1 MVAQAVIPG
10 AMPAVCVQGFTRA
23 KNLQSS
29 IAILYVQWGWK
40 KTDKQIVVF
49 NYF

>member
-29 IAILYVQWGWK
+29 IAILYVQWVGK
-40 KTDKQIVVF
+40 RQKQIVVF